1 MRENQAE
8 DERCLANVEELIEK
22 QAKLGIPV
30 AGMMVEPIQA
40 EGGDYHGSKEF
51 FQVSDMVEER
61 AFAVEL
67 VILKLTSGSIYL
79 LLPLFCRA

>member
-61 AFAVEL
+61 AFAIEL
-67 VILKLTSGSIYL
+67 VMSIRNFGSIYL
-79 LLPLFCRA
+79 SLPLFCRA

>member
-61 AFAVEL
+61 AFAIEL
-67 VILKLTSGSIYL
+67 VIVFKTHEWFDLSFTAFIL
-79 LLPLFCRA
+79 

>member
-51 FQVSDMVEER
+51 FQVSAMVEKR
-61 AFAVEL
+61 AFAIEL
-67 VILKLTSGSIYL
+67 VKLMNGSIYL
-79 LLPLFCRA
+79 LRPLFCRA

>member
-51 FQVSDMVEER
+51 FQVSDMVKER
-61 AFAVEL
+61 AFASEL
-67 VILKLTSGSIYL
+67 VIL
-79 LLPLFCRA
+79 LFKTHEWFDLSFTAFIL

>member
-61 AFAVEL
+61 AFAIEL
-67 VILKLTSGSIYL
+67 VKLMSGSIYL